1 MITMTEFQR
10 QKQEAE
16 NRARRMNEEYRK
28 KSATELQKQVQHN
41 EEKSPMDLL
50 RMFRFDALKSDP
62 DRILIICVFLLLSKE
77 KCDEKLLYAL
87 LYIML

>member
-1 MITMTEFQR
+1 MTDFQR

-16 NRARRMNEEYRK
+16 NRVRRMNEAYRK
-28 KSATELQKQVQHN
+28 KAGLDKPTASIRQ

-62 DRILIICVFLLLSKE
+62 DRILIICVFLLMKIIE
-77 KCDEKLLYAL
+77 M
-87 LYIML
+87 IF

>member
-1 MITMTEFQR
+1 MTDFQR

-16 NRARRMNEEYRK
+16 NRVRRMNEAYRK
-28 KSATELQKQVQHN
+28 KAGLDKPTVAIRQ

>member
-1 MITMTEFQR
+1 MTDFQR

-16 NRARRMNEEYRK
+16 NRVRRMNEAYRK
-28 KSATELQKQVQHN
+28 KAGLDRPQTAPEKEQ
-41 EEKSPMDLL
+41 KSPMDLL